1 MAVPGGGT
9 AHFPVFY
16 IRHKGL
22 QNIHQVGSEARYNRG
37 CVSRLSIEREIEIS
51 GGPGS
56 IAHWQACG
64 LEKMELTIPPT
75 VYPPR
80 EDTTLLDKVL
90 AGLGSGHGR
99 KLLEIGCGSGAI
111 SIASAL
117 RGWEVYACDINPL
130 SVVATRGNCKK
141 FGVELGSQICEGG
154 PGDIEGWIPVDGV
167 DVIAW
172 NLPYVEFEGGPK
184 LGPLED
190 SALIDQGESINL
202 LESITKNPKML
213 NRGGIVL
220 LLHSS
225 NKFGRDL
232 TMLWRKAGWATRN
245 VESCNLGDEELT
257 VVACWKPFEGAEII
271 RLDSCESTNDEIF
284 NMSESVQGNLIIA
297 KKQSSGRGH
306 HGRTWGDSENG
317 FMGSWN
323 IHKNS
328 IETGPWNIQMRGFIS
343 VLDTFSAIQNI
354 GLPSHSWANCCE
366 ILQRGVRVK
375 WPNDL
380 WLRNGSDFGKLCG
393 VIAESRSQ
401 GENMQ
406 IVLGIGINRFHTPS
420 VEHSIGWDEFSNH
433 NVDEMIP
440 IIHASIASLFEDH
453 PLVPAMQE
461 EDVLSIA
468 FCAMRMT
475 FGEAAPQAF
484 GLDSKGGLMLKEKT
498 VHHTDEIVWKWV

>member
-37 CVSRLSIEREIEIS
+37 CVPRLSIEREIEIS

-56 IAHWQACG
+56 IVHWQACG
-64 LEKMELTIPPT
+64 LEEMELTIPPT

-90 AGLGSGHGR
+90 ADLGSGHDR

-117 RGWEVYACDINPL
+117 RGWDVFACDINPL
-130 SVVATRGNCKK
+130 SVVATKGNCQKYSPG
-141 FGVELGSQICEGG
+141 FDSQIREGG
-154 PGDIEGWIPVDGV
+154 PGDIEGWIPVGGV

-172 NLPYVEFEGGPK
+172 NLPYIEFDEGPK

-190 SALIDQGESINL
+190 SALIDQGESIEL
-202 LESITKNPKML
+202 LKSLTKNPEML
-213 NRGGIVL
+213 NRGGVVL

-225 NKFGRDL
+225 NQFGRDL
-232 TMLWRKAGWATRN
+232 TMRWRKAGWATRN

-257 VVACWKPFEGAEII
+257 VVACWKPFDGAEII
-271 RLDSCESTNDEIF
+271 QLESCESTNDEIF
-284 NMSESVQGNLIIA
+284 NMEHNVQGNLVTA
-297 KKQSSGRGH
+297 KKQISGRGH
-306 HGRTWGDSENG
+306 HGRAWGDSEGG

-323 IHKNS
+323 IHSNS
-328 IETGPWNIQMRGFIS
+328 IESGAWALQMGGFIS
-343 VLDTFSAIQNI
+343 VLDAFSAIQGM
-354 GLPSHSWANCCE
+354 GLPSHSWANCE
-366 ILQRGVRVK
+366 MSHQGIRVK

-380 WLRNGSDFGKLCG
+380 WLRNGSHRGKLSG

-406 IVLGIGINRFHTPS
+406 IVLGIGINRFHVPS
-420 VEHSIGWDEFSNH
+420 VKHSIGWDQFSNH
-433 NVDEMIP
+433 TVDEMIP
-440 IIHASIASLFEDH
+440 IIHASIASLFENH
-453 PLVPAMQE
+453 PLVPPI
-461 EDVLSIA
+461 DVDDVRSIA

-475 FGEAAPQAF
+475 FDEAMPQAF
-484 GLDSKGGLMLKEKT
+484 GLDSKGGLILKDK
-498 VHHTDEIVWKWV
+498 VVYHTDEIEWGWI